1 MLKNKFFIAKILIFC
16 AFTIS
21 ILPANAD
28 NAYYG
33 QNYNNSYGTYNN
45 VQYGNNYN
53 QPQVTNPYAQSY
65 QSAPQ
70 TQYGYN
76 GYNYNQQPANI
87 YYQNTYPTAGNSA
100 NTYNPYYT
108 QQYNYSRENN
118 YTSNYPQLYNT
129 AKDNKTGANSQT
141 QTKSKTTYNQTAQNQ
156 YSNAQTTYYSQQ
168 NYSQNPQKNYNAAQT
183 YSYQQP
189 YNPQQYNTQNYPQN
203 GVTYATSSANA
214 YNNIQIHNTT
224 MPPIT
229 GRIETNQKIPLYQNQ
244 SALEL
249 HDMVNKIG
257 DRLVQK
263 NGITTKVQFKLN
275 SEAVQNAYTEFSGKI
290 TIYKGLIE
298 YCEDTDEL
306 AFVIGHEL
314 GHAASKHLIKN
325 AAVSVGVNVAAEVL
339 KDTAISRIDSRW
351 GRVAAGTA
359 TDFAADAIT
368 NKYGR
373 SLEKDADLLAVD
385 FIVAAGYNP
394 LAGISIMNKIGDNY
408 MDFWSDHPSTDKRIK
423 TMYNYIKEKYPAYLD
438 LQYDSYSYKQ
448 AVANYIK

>member
-1 MLKNKFFIAKILIFC
+1 
-16 AFTIS
+16 
-21 ILPANAD
+21 
-28 NAYYG
+28 
-33 QNYNNSYGTYNN
+33 
-45 VQYGNNYN
+45 
-53 QPQVTNPYAQSY
+53 
-65 QSAPQ
+65 
-70 TQYGYN
+70 
-76 GYNYNQQPANI
+76 
-87 YYQNTYPTAGNSA
+87 
-100 NTYNPYYT
+100 
-108 QQYNYSRENN
+108 
-118 YTSNYPQLYNT
+118 
-129 AKDNKTGANSQT
+129 
-141 QTKSKTTYNQTAQNQ
+141 
-156 YSNAQTTYYSQQ
+156 
-168 NYSQNPQKNYNAAQT
+168 
-183 YSYQQP
+183 
-189 YNPQQYNTQNYPQN
+189 
-203 GVTYATSSANA
+203 
-214 YNNIQIHNTT
+214 